1 MSSYDLVK
9 AISLQVSRKAMDQDK
24 EKINKLLFIRDSTL
38 DYVIRKEYKNGFNPN
53 IEYIPFS
60 SQNDFIEQV
69 NIEKIISL
77 NDLGFIAREKK
88 DFVQSA
94 KCFKLA
100 IELDENQ
107 KIKKLEPE
115 LYSNLGLTLTLK
127 KEFDNAEYNYDK
139 ALKIY
144 KLNND
149 KSKIAEELNIISKNN
164 FLNSKNQTAINTCN
178 QSLLISTQSQD
189 YKNMSNSYLILS
201 DIYSA
206 EGDFFESNT
215 YYKLYID
222 YKKYYSDWL
231 SKAESNKLISKSN
244 YESINQDVI
253 EDFQKKEQ
261 EKIEL
266 LKVKLESNQKE
277 KDLIVLKK
285 EAELREAS
293 LLYNSSC

>member
-1 MSSYDLVK
+1 
-9 AISLQVSRKAMDQDK
+9 MDQDK

-215 YYKLYID
+215 YYKLYIE
-222 YKKYYSDWL
+222 YKKNYSDWL

-293 LLYNSSC
+293 LLYNKLEEEKAKQELILS